1 MSYDEKTG
9 KFDWKSELSWIAVSF
24 LSGIIMTFMFVYY
37 SRFPGVSLA
46 FIIICCCVG
55 VHLLSILIRAQ
66 NHRGKT
72 LSGKTGFNEK
82 HLKYSLPFLAIGIA
96 LLFTFF

>member
-1 MSYDEKTG
+1 MGYNEKTD
-9 KFDWKSELSWIAVSF
+9 KINWKGEWSWLAVSII
-24 LSGIIMTFMFVYY
+24 SGIIMSLTFVYY
-37 SRFPGVSLA
+37 DRFPEASLA
-46 FIIICCCVG
+46 FIVICCCVG
-55 VHLLSILIRAQ
+55 VYLLSILIRMQ

-82 HLKYSLPFLAIGIA
+82 YLKYGLPFLAFGIG

>member
-9 KFDWKSELSWIAVSF
+9 KIDWKGEWSWLAVS
-24 LSGIIMTFMFVYY
+24 LISGIIMSLMFVYY
-37 SRFPGVSLA
+37 KRFPGVSLA

-55 VHLLSILIRAQ
+55 MYLLSILIRAQ

-72 LSGKTGFNEK
+72 ISGKTGFNEK
-82 HLKYSLPFLAIGIA
+82 YLKYGLPFLAIGIG
-96 LLFTFF
+96 LLFIFF